1 MELGTD
7 ADQFPTQRFQ
17 QRRQYS
23 VTIAVIQRRITLAVG
38 WRQWPP
44 GRVVVGRHDLVP
56 FWLRLIRRCRA
67 RIGWPGPAKR
77 EAPSESLRAVLPA
90 TDGRRGGTRSR
101 SRSISQHPDGHS

>member
-1 MELGTD
+1 MELSTD

-17 QRRQYS
+17 QRSQHS
-23 VTIAVIQRRITLAVG
+23 VSITVIQRLITWAVD

-56 FWLRLIRRCRA
+56 FWWMLLVRCRA
-67 RIGWPGPAKR
+67 SIGWPGPANR
-77 EAPSESLRAVLPA
+77 EAPSKSLRAVLPA

-101 SRSISQHPDGHS
+101 SRSDP